1 MLKIWGRLSSVN
13 VQKVVWC
20 ANELGVAY
28 ERIDAGR
35 QFGIVGTPAYEKLNP
50 NRLVPVIED
59 DGFVLWESNAIVRYL
74 CAKHSLGRLYPE
86 PLAGRADADRWMD
99 WQGAELS
106 PSMSKAFVQLVR
118 TPAGERDVALADASV
133 QAARPLMRILDRHL
147 ADRAFVCGERM
158 TMADIPLGCAAHR
171 WFGLP
176 IEHEALD
183 NARRWHAQLMSR
195 AAARGVLTL
204 PLE

>member
-1 MLKIWGRLSSVN
+1 MLKIWGRLSSLN

-20 ANELGVAY
+20 ANELGVPY

-35 QFGIVGTPAYEKLNP
+35 QFGIVGTPAYERLNP

-59 DGFVLWESNAIVRYL
+59 DGLVLWESNAIVRYL
-74 CAKHSLGRLYPE
+74 CARHAQGSLYPE
-86 PLAGRADADRWMD
+86 PLAARADADRWMD
-99 WQGAELS
+99 WQATELS
-106 PSMSKAFVQLVR
+106 PAMSKAFVQLIR
-118 TPAGERDVALADASV
+118 TAEPERDMALAEASV

-147 ADRAFVCGERM
+147 ADREFVCGERI
-158 TMADIPLGCAAHR
+158 TMADIPLGCAVHR

-176 IEHEALD
+176 IEHGTLSA
-183 NARRWHAQLMSR
+183 ARRWHASLMKR
-195 AAARGVLTL
+195 QGTNGVLTL

>member
-1 MLKIWGRLSSVN
+1 MLKIWGRLSSLN

-20 ANELGVAY
+20 AHELGLAHQ
-28 ERIDAGR
+28 RIDAGR
-35 QFGIVGTPAYEKLNP
+35 QFGVVGTPQYEQLNP

-74 CAKHSLGRLYPE
+74 CAKHAFGTLYPE
-86 PLAGRADADRWMD
+86 PLTARADAERWMD
-99 WQGAELS
+99 WQGCELS
-106 PSMSKAFVQLVR
+106 PAMSKAFVQLVR
-118 TPAGERDVALADASV
+118 TPAEERDAALAEASV

-147 ADRAFVCGERM
+147 ADREFVGGERL
-158 TMADIPLGCAAHR
+158 TMADIPLGCAVHR

-176 IEHEALD
+176 IEHEALEH
-183 NARRWHAQLMSR
+183 ARRWYGRLMSR
-195 AAARGVLTL
+195 PATKGVLTL